1 MKGDPVLFMC
11 DFEVFFAQVFTA
23 SKLQDTFC
31 DAAHSSEI

>member
-1 MKGDPVLFMC
+1 MC
-11 DFEVFFAQVFTA
+11 DFEVFFAHVFTG